1 MSPQQKKHGQPST
14 ILRRNPGTGARRRW
28 LLGPQRDARAVHG
41 ARLGAGNR
49 AGRGPDR
56 AAPGPGPG
64 APQLEAPLVA
74 AEAQRQPFR
83 AAVFGSAE
91 RRAGVDRPCCLPRLR
106 RTARKSSI
114 IARASAYRRPGSG
127 CKALSTT
134 CQSRSAAGASCGD
147 AGEDALGDAGPDVRG
162 DAGGDARPAATTPLS
177 SASVRKIR
185 PASMHAHMNPTP

>member
-106 RTARKSSI
+106 RAAGR
-114 IARASAYRRPGSG
+114 RRPPVLPAPAPPRGPQILHHRPRIG
-127 CKALSTT
+127 VST
-134 CQSRSAAGASCGD
+134 AG
-147 AGEDALGDAGPDVRG
+147 VRLQG
-162 DAGGDARPAATTPLS
+162 LVHDLPKPLS
-177 SASVRKIR
+177 GRRVMRGRRRGCPRGCR
-185 PASMHAHMNPTP
+185 PGRPRG